1 MTDYEMFM
9 KVLGVW
15 VDPQRVDSEMFYT
28 DEVSPRGTHW
38 VSVIGE
44 DNQKIEFDFNSDGKI
59 IGWY

>member
-15 VDPQRVDSEMFYT
+15 VDSQRIDSEMFYT